1 MKQQKQEKGALL
13 VEVIA
18 VLGLIALMTPILFEQ
33 IQKRNEEII
42 DTQVAAEMRAV
53 KDALSSFIQA
63 NEAELAVACG
73 VASKTENVVEY
84 LDEPDDGLCDASDV
98 LNVCNDAADG
108 GGFTGIGDCLY
119 GLGYFAGTLNL
130 DDEDDGY
137 DFLFYGR
144 TVQAG
149 HGAFRPVI
157 HAVAYQA
164 TPQAPNLRRASKTAA
179 LIGVEGGVVATTGKI
194 SGMQE
199 VWNLDVPGIKV
210 NTVAVT
216 TSFDASTNSAI
227 LKDATF
233 QNMQA
238 SGSVSAPIVAAQNLG
253 ATDLFSVGDCVTNVG
268 NDGVTV
274 NAKGSDACA
283 PVFEVNAKTKEI
295 TFKGSIKTG
304 VSTGGNC
311 SDGSSGKAACEA
323 IANCVWV
330 ATDDSSGECV
340 GEFLLNAAE
349 TSMVNDIKLAS
360 RGGVK
365 LSDILPKWS
374 LMNVRTVAGNGSDKT
389 ISFSEGC
396 PYPSHRYGIVV
407 LPSKFN
413 RNAGEALKIESGMAG
428 PSGSPSV
435 VVKGLKS
442 GEEVIVQ
449 EYCVFNEGS

>member
-98 LNVCNDAADG
+98 LKVCNDAADG

-199 VWNLDVPGIKV
+199 VWNLDVPGIEV

-274 NAKGSDACA
+274 NAKSDACA

-311 SDGSSGKAACEA
+311 SGGSSGKAACEA

-360 RGGVK
+360 RGGAK

-374 LMNVRTVAGNGSDKT
+374 LQDVELVDSNNTTVSLNACPVGSKNA
-389 ISFSEGC
+389 I
-396 PYPSHRYGIVV
+396 IV
-407 LPSKFN
+407 LPGKVKRDGTGVSISVSQVGN
-413 RNAGEALKIESGMAG
+413 TVTTSNTNSVSVSISG
-428 PSGSPSV
+428 
-435 VVKGLKS
+435 LQS
-442 GEEVIVQ
+442 GENVMVHK
-449 EYCVFNEGS
+449 YCVFP